1 MVIRRS
7 KSLRGGRKSTRSLR
21 GRNKSN
27 KKSQKVKSRNKRK
40 SIRKRRRTG
49 GAAAAALS
57 NNAAAPSKDPLDIF
71 YNIENGPDETYGVLE
86 KIKSEKKFEVNL
98 KNPNEN
104 TKNELKWLTQMI
116 TPDLIGKIHLVAE
129 KYPEF
134 KKRLDKYTGDD
145 KEDNND
151 KRVYTSRGTR
161 VGSSLV

>member
-1 MVIRRS
+1 MKVVI
-7 KSLRGGRKSTRSLR
+7 LAGGLGTRISEE
-21 GRNKSN
+21 
-27 KKSQKVKSRNKRK
+27 SQFKPKPM
-40 SIRKRRRTG
+40 IEIG
-49 GAAAAALS
+49 GLPILLHIMKIYS
-57 NNAAAPSKDPLDIF
+57 F
-71 YNIENGPDETYGVLE
+71 YGFNDFVILLGYKGYI
-86 KIKSEKKFEVNL
+86 IKEYFKNYFLHNSDFEVNL

-104 TKNELKWLTQMI
+104 TKNELRWLTSMI
-116 TPDLIGKIHLVAE
+116 TPDLISKIHLVAE